1 MPEEDAPIVLKKMA
15 RVKVGNRPV
24 VVDAADRV
32 NPEGGEEKTRG
43 RKRKP
48 AREEYAG
55 RRSERKAPRGERR
68 KSSKPHEDTQS
79 DWRQFFNNDNK
90 K

>member
-1 MPEEDAPIVLKKMA
+1 MA

-32 NPEGGEEKTRG
+32 NPESGEEKARG

-68 KSSKPHEDTQS
+68 KSSKSGDDAQT
-79 DWRQFFNNDNK
+79 DWRQFFNNGNK